1 MDNLALLD
9 LLAEESPQ
17 ALVLQMLG
25 KATQADP
32 WGEKFP
38 TPQGADPDVPEERTI
53 FFAVRGGPSFDRCR
67 VIASLRQDIPAELV
81 EDILIDGQSWQ
92 GEG

>member
-1 MDNLALLD
+1 MDNLALLE

-17 ALVLQMLG
+17 ALVLQILG
-25 KATQADP
+25 KGTDADP
-32 WGEKFP
+32 WGKQVP
-38 TPQGADPDVPEERTI
+38 TPEGADSHTPEERII

-81 EDILIDGQSWQ
+81 EDILIGGQSWQ